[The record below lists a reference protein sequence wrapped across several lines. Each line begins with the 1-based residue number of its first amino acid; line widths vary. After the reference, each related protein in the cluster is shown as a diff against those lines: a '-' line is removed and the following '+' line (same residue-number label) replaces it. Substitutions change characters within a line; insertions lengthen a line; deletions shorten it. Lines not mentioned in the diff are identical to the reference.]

1 MKTQKARSP
10 SIHKV
15 RRDEL
20 GGKRGNGHQL
30 QNQRRKVRR
39 PDARRILAGDPDDSL
54 TSFAGLVSFGRFTQ
68 DIGVD
73 RQLVETFDEMKV
85 GRGVVYPMGAQ
96 LRLLLDAI
104 VVDEDRVFGIE
115 ALAADRLFCR
125 LAGESVPSLDTLYR
139 DLRRFD
145 EASLK
150 SLEDL
155 MVEQGLFGIQRSPKS
170 IHVDIDSTVEP
181 LFGTQE
187 GARIGPN
194 PRYKGRVSYHPLL
207 ACIAETGTCI
217 GAELRPGDRGIGER
231 DVPTI
236 LSWLN
241 RVRKHA
247 GREVVITARIDSAG
261 DCAELLTELDN
272 NGFRFVIKLKGSRDL
287 VDAALAHS
295 RWHVTARDAA
305 EQSTE
310 RVGVLAFQRKE
321 WGKREKA
328 FRVIAL
334 RSTER
339 CGGQTQ
345 RLWENPD
352 EGTQFYV
359 TNDWQLDPEEIPREY
374 DGRAEVETII
384 RDLKHA
390 LALGK
395 VPSGAFDA
403 NHAMFLLKLLAH
415 NLLRR
420 YAINVSPRCSHWRTP
435 WLRRLLIVR
444 PGRLLRSGRQWTLRT
459 PSDLPMW
466 E

>member
-1 MKTQKARSP
+1 M
-10 SIHKV
+10 

-20 GGKRGNGHQL
+20 GGKRGDGHQL

-39 PDARRILAGDPDDSL
+39 PDTRRILAGDPDDSL

-73 RQLVETFDEMKV
+73 RQLAETFNEMKV
-85 GRGVVYPMGAQ
+85 GRGVVYPMGTQ

-125 LAGESVPSLDTLYR
+125 LAGESIPSLDTLYR
-139 DLRRFD
+139 DLRRID
-145 EASLK
+145 KAPLK
-150 SLEDL
+150 RLEGL
-155 MVEQGLFGIQRSPKS
+155 MVAQGLFGIHRSPKS
-170 IHVDIDSTVEP
+170 IQGDIDSTVEP

-187 GARIGPN
+187 GALLGPN

-207 ACIAETGTCI
+207 ACIAKTGTCI
-217 GAELRPGDRGIGER
+217 GAELRRGDRGIGER

-247 GREVVITARIDSAG
+247 GPEMVITARMDSAG
-261 DCAELLTELDN
+261 DCAELLTALDD
-272 NGFRFVIKLKGSRDL
+272 NGFRFVIKLKSAQDL

-295 RWHVTARDAA
+295 RWHVSARDAA
-305 EQSTE
+305 EQPTE
-310 RVGVLAFQRKE
+310 RVAVLSFWRKV
-321 WGKREKA
+321 WGKRKKG
-328 FRVIAL
+328 FRVIGL
-334 RSTER
+334 GSTER
-339 CGGQTQ
+339 CGGQSQ
-345 RLWENPD
+345 RLWANPD

-359 TNDWQLDPEEIPREY
+359 TNDWQVAPEEVPREY
-374 DGRAEVETII
+374 DGRAEIETII
-384 RDLKHA
+384 RDLKHS

-420 YAINVSPRCSHWRTP
+420 YALQVSPRCSHWRTP
-435 WLRRLLIVR
+435 WLRRLLITR

-459 PSDLPMW
+459 PSSLPMW

>member
-1 MKTQKARSP
+1 MKTTKTRSP

-20 GGKRGNGHQL
+20 GGKRGNGHYL
-30 QNQRRKVRR
+30 QKQRRKVRR
-39 PDARRILAGDPDDSL
+39 PDVHRILAGDPDDSL
-54 TSFAGLVSFGRFTQ
+54 TGFAGLVSFGRFTQ
-68 DIGVD
+68 SIGLE
-73 RQLVETFDEMKV
+73 RQLAQTFNEMKV

-96 LRLLLDAI
+96 LRLFLDAI
-104 VVDEDRVFGIE
+104 VADEDRVFGIE

-125 LAGESVPSLDTLYR
+125 LAGESIPSLDTLYR

-145 EASLK
+145 KVSLK

-155 MVEQGLFGIQRSPKS
+155 MVEQGLFGLHRSPTA
-170 IHVDIDSTVEP
+170 IYVDIDSTVEP

-187 GARIGPN
+187 GALIGPN

-217 GAELRPGDRGIGER
+217 GAALRPGDRGIGER
-231 DVPTI
+231 DVPTVV
-236 LSWLN
+236 SWLN
-241 RVRKHA
+241 RVRKQS
-247 GREVVITARIDSAG
+247 GPKVVITARMDSAG
-261 DCAELLTELDN
+261 DCAELLSELDEN
-272 NGFRFVIKLKGSRDL
+272 EFRFVIKLRGSPDL
-287 VDAALAHS
+287 VDAVLVHS

-305 EQSTE
+305 QQPTE
-310 RVGVLAFQRKE
+310 RVGVLGFQRKE
-321 WGKREKA
+321 WGKRGKG

-359 TNDWQLDPEEIPREY
+359 TNDWRTSPEDIPREY
-374 DGRAEVETII
+374 DGRAEIETII
-384 RDLKHA
+384 RDLKHS

-395 VPSGAFDA
+395 VPSAAFDA
-403 NHAMFLLKLLAH
+403 NHAMFLLKILAH

-420 YAINVSPRCSHWRTP
+420 YALNVSPRCSHWRTP